1 MKTYL
6 KPKNE
11 VVNIQEKQ
19 VICSSYVVP
28 KDRRCDL
35 YCKYW
40 RICRD
45 REIGKSCSDK
55 EIV

>member
-28 KDRRCDL
+28 NDRKCDL
-35 YCKYW
+35 WCKYW
-40 RICRD
+40 HFCRD
-45 REIGKSCSDK
+45 RETGKSCSDK
-55 EIV
+55 EIA